1 MEPALPVLRPL
12 PRRTPPA
19 APAPAPGGSAA
30 ATRLGRL
37 DALRGIAA
45 LLVAVDHSSY
55 SFMAEF
61 RGQVMPQIDIGR
73 YGVMLFFLV
82 SGYVIPASL
91 ERRGCVRSFWIG
103 RAHRIY
109 PLWAAVVGSVLA
121 LNLVGLAHLGARFDG
136 QNPVTV
142 AVAHATLL
150 QEVLGT
156 PSVVLVLW
164 TLSYELAFYLLVVA
178 LFTVRLHRRSAT
190 VAVSLATLAAVTATV
205 AFVPPASTLSSALGR
220 GPLIALAATVLV
232 FAVLCGSSRRSALRV
247 PGAVAGGVLALV
259 LVPFNGTVPLWEGL
273 VILAV
278 MFLGTAVQ
286 RAESGTG
293 TWPRAALTAAV
304 VVICAVGSAYANGD
318 TDRFAP
324 RGWITAFLLAVLT
337 FGVALALRRR
347 RFPRALIWLGTVSY
361 SVYLVHPVLLAVND
375 GVIGRHRHDEPVLEA
390 AFLAVLLA
398 CCALTHRF
406 VEVPGM
412 ARGRELIRRAEQG
425 RGGNLS
431 ASGGD

>member
-1 MEPALPVLRPL
+1 MSR
-12 PRRTPPA
+12 PPA
-19 APAPAPGGSAA
+19 SGGSAGSP
-30 ATRLGRL
+30 RLGRL

-61 RGQVMPQIDIGR
+61 REQVMPQIDIGR

-109 PLWAAVVGSVLA
+109 PLWAVVVGSALA
-121 LNLVGLAHLGARFDG
+121 LNLVGVAHLGTRFEG
-136 QNPVTV
+136 RNPFTV
-142 AVAHATLL
+142 AVAHTTLL
-150 QEVLGT
+150 QELLGT

-178 LFTVRLHRRSAT
+178 LFTVRLHRRSAG
-190 VAVSLATLAAVTATV
+190 VSVVLGALAAVSATV
-205 AFVPPASTLSSALGR
+205 AFVPPASALSSAVGA
-220 GPLIALAATVLV
+220 GPLVALASTALV
-232 FAVLCGSSRRSALRV
+232 TAVLCGSSGRSRLRV

-259 LVPFNGTVPLWEGL
+259 LVSFNGTVPLWEGL

-286 RAESGTG
+286 RAESGQS
-293 TWPRAALTAAV
+293 TWRRATRNAAV
-304 VVICAVGSAYANGD
+304 VVICAVGSAYAYGD
-318 TDRFAP
+318 TAPFAR

-337 FGVALALRRR
+337 FGAALALRRR
-347 RFPRALIWLGTVSY
+347 RIPRGLTWLGTVSY
-361 SVYLVHPVLLAVND
+361 SVYLVHPVLLAVSD
-375 GVIGRHRHDEPVLEA
+375 SVIGRSRHDSLVLEA
-390 AFLAVLLA
+390 VFFAVLLPL
-398 CCALTHRF
+398 CALTHRF
-406 VEVPGM
+406 VEVPGQ
-412 ARGRELIRRAEQG
+412 ARGRDRIHRVSQRA
-425 RGGNLS
+425 GGNLF
-431 ASGGD
+431 ASGGH